1 VGPSRFCR
9 GLFSIGRSA
18 FHRLWPGFSFPRIAF
33 PFHGQAFDFAIDDD
47 LDVWLL
53 EGNGAPDGG
62 SWYQAVGAGGLPEDM
77 YASGVELVVK
87 VQTEAWPRT
96 SPPLFHGSWEL
107 VYNEAREACEGHYD
121 PCAIFAGK
129 SQAEIAAAWP
139 YAAPDWP
146 PPGAPFEMVK
156 PKWWY
161 GKQRAE
167 IVKSNAEAIEDV
179 VAAQ

>member
-1 VGPSRFCR
+1 MHSY
-9 GLFSIGRSA
+9 GLDSSLSLRVLQNFDR
-18 FHRLWPGFSFPRIAF
+18 W
-33 PFHGQAFDFAIDDD
+33 AFDFAIDDD

-96 SPPLFHGSWEL
+96 NPPLFHGSWEL